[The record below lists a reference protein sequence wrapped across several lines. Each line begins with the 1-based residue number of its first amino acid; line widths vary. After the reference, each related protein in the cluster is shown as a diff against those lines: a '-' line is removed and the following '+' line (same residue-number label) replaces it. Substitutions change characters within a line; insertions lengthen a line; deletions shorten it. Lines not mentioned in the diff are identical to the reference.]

1 MHVLHRPVEPAT
13 FIPLQDGDRWHL
25 GSIWG
30 GNALGVRHFPER
42 SQALATY
49 GSSAERFRD
58 ITARAR
64 VDVFLASHT
73 NHDKTLDRINA
84 LRFRNPGDPH
94 PFVDG
99 EAVQRH
105 LTVVGEC
112 AQAQLGWF
120 LESQQ

>member
-1 MHVLHRPVEPAT
+1 MLVVLRFAEGHDFSGRNERVH
-13 FIPLQDGDRWHL
+13 LVDLDQDVF
-25 GSIWG
+25 
-30 GNALGVRHFPER
+30 GVHFPER

-49 GSSAERFRD
+49 SASAERFRD

-84 LRFRNPGDPH
+84 LRFRNPGDRH
-94 PFVDG
+94 PFVDS